1 MKFLFITLSIFYSLH
16 SIYAESENSSRR
28 TRKALNQLKEYNVQS
43 PQELEA
49 QAQHFT
55 LNGEYTLA
63 IKRYQA
69 LLTWFPKHKHEKE
82 IYLLVAGLHY
92 KNNEP
97 KESIFILEKFGKKYP
112 DSIQMTHCVKLAFQI
127 GKNYILE
134 INEAYNGVG
143 AKKYTKRA
151 FKFVITHD
159 PYSPEAAESLLTN
172 AVLSMKAKEY
182 EEAII
187 HLKDLHSKQPGTNYA
202 AQADVYLGECFL
214 RMNKGAKYSNDL
226 LEKAR
231 RYLENHQKHNQTGPY
246 TTKVKQLISEVYSRI
261 GQLRVDN
268 IRYYFTCRK
277 WKAAKF
283 YIDKTLDEPKLS
295 MIHPEV
301 LKLKIHVEK
310 RI

>member
-1 MKFLFITLSIFYSLH
+1 MKFLFIFIFLSSCID
-16 SIYAESENSSRR
+16 SIYAETESSNRR
-28 TRKALNQLKEYNVQS
+28 NRKALKQLQEYNALS
-43 PQELEA
+43 PEDLES

-55 LNGEYTLA
+55 QSGEYSLA
-63 IKRYQA
+63 VKRYQA
-69 LLTWFPKHKHEKE
+69 LLTWFPDYKSEKE
-82 IYLLVAGLHY
+82 ILLLTAGLY
-92 KNNEP
+92 YQNNAP
-97 KESIFILEKFGKKYP
+97 KESIYILEKFGKKYP
-112 DSIQMTHCVKLAFQI
+112 DSIQMTHCVKLAYQI
-127 GKNYILE
+127 GKNFILK
-134 INEAYNGVG
+134 ADDVYSDSRSR
-143 AKKYTKRA
+143 KYTKKA
-151 FKFVITHD
+151 FNFVITHD

-172 AVLSMKAKEY
+172 AILSMKSKEY

-187 HLKDLHSKQPGTNYA
+187 HLKDLHSKQPGTDYA

-231 RYLENHQKHNQTGPY
+231 RYLENHQKRNPGGNY
-246 TTKVKQLISEVYSRI
+246 ATKVERLIKEVYSRI

-283 YIDKTLDEPKLS
+283 YIDKALNEPKLS
-295 MIHPEV
+295 MIHSEV
-301 LKLKIHVEK
+301 LELRKHVEK